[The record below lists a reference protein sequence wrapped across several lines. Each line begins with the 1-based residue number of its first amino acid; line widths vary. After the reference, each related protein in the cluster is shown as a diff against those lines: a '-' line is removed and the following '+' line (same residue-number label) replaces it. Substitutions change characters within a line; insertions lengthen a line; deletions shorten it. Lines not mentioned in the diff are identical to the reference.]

1 MNNKIEAR
9 LVLKRSIKRFINKVL
24 ITTIIVLIGLIIIKY
39 NPDFKNYIKEK
50 VYDNN
55 INFNKTKSI
64 YEKYFGNILSV
75 EKNIK
80 KTNAVFLEEINY
92 SKIDKYKKG
101 VKLRVT
107 DNYMIPVIESGVV
120 VFVGEKNGYH
130 NSIVVEQTDGV
141 ETIYGNV
148 KINNLKLYDYV
159 EKGELLG
166 EVQNNEVFL
175 SFIKEASNITLLKSK
190 FNVTK

>member
-92 SKIDKYKKG
+92 SKIEKYNKG
-101 VKLRVT
+101 VKLRVS
-107 DNYMIPVIESGVV
+107 DNYMIPVIESGVI

-175 SFIKEASNITLLKSK
+175 SFIKEGKYLDYKK
-190 FNVTK
+190 YF